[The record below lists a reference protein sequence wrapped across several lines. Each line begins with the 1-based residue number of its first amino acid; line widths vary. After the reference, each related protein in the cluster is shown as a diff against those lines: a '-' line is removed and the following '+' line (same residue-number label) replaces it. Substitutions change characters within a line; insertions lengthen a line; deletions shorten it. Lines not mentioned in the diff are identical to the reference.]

1 MSTSTSA
8 NAGDTTTPEEG
19 QLTEWLLRS
28 FAVLLL
34 VFIVLRWG
42 HAWVNEP
49 TRLSLLF
56 LLLAESYTLLLVL
69 FARRA
74 SQRDMSVPAMLATTY
89 AMGFMLLLQPDG
101 TLRLAPEWLGVAL
114 QVLSMAWQFT
124 AKVFLGRSF
133 GLLPAQRGLVVSG
146 PYRFVRHPIYFG
158 YLVGHVG
165 FLLVNFS
172 WQNTLVLGVL
182 YAAQVVRIQR
192 EEAVLA
198 QADGQA
204 GDEYRQYRARV
215 RWRLLPFVY

>member
-8 NAGDTTTPEEG
+8 NAGGTTTPQEG
-19 QLTEWLLRS
+19 QLTEWLLRG
-28 FAVLLL
+28 FAVVLLG
-34 VFIVLRWG
+34 FIVVRWG
-42 HAWVNEP
+42 FAWVNDP
-49 TRLSLLF
+49 TRLSLLL
-56 LLLAESYTLLLVL
+56 LLLAEGYTLLLVL

-89 AMGFMLLLQPDG
+89 AMGFMLLLQPEG

-158 YLVGHVG
+158 YLIGHVG